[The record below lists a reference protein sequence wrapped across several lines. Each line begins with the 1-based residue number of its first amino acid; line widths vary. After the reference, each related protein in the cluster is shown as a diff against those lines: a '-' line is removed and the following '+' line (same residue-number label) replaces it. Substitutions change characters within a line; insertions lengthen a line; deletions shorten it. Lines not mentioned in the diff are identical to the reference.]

1 MRKELRPALTLLV
14 LLTLLTGGIYP
25 LLVTGIGRV
34 VFPVQAS
41 GSLLRRD
48 GVIVGSA
55 LIGQH
60 FDGSEWF
67 QSRPSATSAMAYD
80 AAASTGSNLG
90 PLNPALADSFRSR
103 AAALREANPGA
114 PALLPVDLLT
124 SSGSGLDPH
133 ITPASAALQVPRV
146 ARARGLSEP
155 AVRDLVQ
162 RATEGRQFGALG
174 EARVN
179 VLRLNLALDAQAR
192 GAVQ

>member
-1 MRKELRPALTLLV
+1 MRKELRPALTLLG
-14 LLTLLTGGIYP
+14 LLTLLTGGVYP
-25 LLVTGIGRV
+25 LLVTGVGRV

-60 FDGSEWF
+60 FEGAAWF

-80 AAASTGSNLG
+80 AAASSGSNFG

-103 AAALREANPGA
+103 AAALRQANPGA
-114 PALLPVDLLT
+114 PSLLPVDLLT

-133 ITPASAALQVPRV
+133 ITRAGAELQVPRI
-146 ARARGLSEP
+146 ARVRGLTEE
-155 AVRDLVQ
+155 AVRELVG
-162 RATEGRQFGALG
+162 RSTEGRQLGVLG
-174 EARVN
+174 EPRVN
-179 VLRLNLALDAQAR
+179 VLKLNLALDAQAK
-192 GAVQ
+192 GAAQ